1 MPKTY
6 TCDNCDFICSKFSNY
21 TSHTLTRKH
30 RKNAEN
36 AIKNAENAAAAEPVI
51 QPEVSIQA
59 DPQIPKKIYNCKNCD
74 RPYNNYQCKW
84 RHQKYCSVIT
94 EQDKNDNI
102 CLSEH
107 STEQTIDAESSDD
120 EPKSYITNEKMCE
133 ILKEICISNA
143 QNAEFQKQNAEFQ
156 TKFFEFMKEKQVS
169 NITNNNNNN
178 IQINIDTFLNQC
190 CDGAMSLNNFIKNL
204 QVSLEDVFYMAS
216 HGNKNGIVA
225 VITRELDK
233 QTLIERPFHC
243 TDAKRHITY
252 VKEDAGWIKTQD
264 QKPLL
269 NLCYQIQHKCAVK
282 SNEIFR
288 ADPRYAQSGTKE
300 TEVAVHILIETNGG
314 RQGYEHNHG
323 LAANILENKYH
334 VNKEQ
339 MKEAIMK

>member
-1 MPKTY
+1 METKKTPLHCD
-6 TCDNCDFICSKFSNY
+6 TCNFTCMKPCDFNRHLSTQKHISLNNTSMIKHPEHKCNCGKMYKSN
-21 TSHTLTRKH
+21 SGLWKH
-30 RKNAEN
+30 
-36 AIKNAENAAAAEPVI
+36 
-51 QPEVSIQA
+51 
-59 DPQIPKKIYNCKNCD
+59 KKICEFIINKD
-74 RPYNNYQCKW
+74 EKQVDEPDQ
-84 RHQKYCSVIT
+84 
-94 EQDKNDNI
+94 ENI
-102 CLSEH
+102 IPENSFELNTHIVE
-107 STEQTIDAESSDD
+107 AD

-156 TKFFEFMKEKQVS
+156 AKFFEFMKEKQVS

-252 VKEDAGWIKTQD
+252 VKEEAGWIKTQD

>member
-1 MPKTY
+1 MIKHPEHK
-6 TCDNCDFICSKFSNY
+6 CNCGKMYKSN
-21 TSHTLTRKH
+21 SGLWKH
-30 RKNAEN
+30 
-36 AIKNAENAAAAEPVI
+36 
-51 QPEVSIQA
+51 
-59 DPQIPKKIYNCKNCD
+59 KKICEFIINKD
-74 RPYNNYQCKW
+74 EKQVDEPDQ
-84 RHQKYCSVIT
+84 
-94 EQDKNDNI
+94 ENI
-102 CLSEH
+102 IPENSFELNTHIVE
-107 STEQTIDAESSDD
+107 AD

-156 TKFFEFMKEKQVS
+156 AKFFEFMKEKQVS

-252 VKEDAGWIKTQD
+252 VKEEAGWIKTQD